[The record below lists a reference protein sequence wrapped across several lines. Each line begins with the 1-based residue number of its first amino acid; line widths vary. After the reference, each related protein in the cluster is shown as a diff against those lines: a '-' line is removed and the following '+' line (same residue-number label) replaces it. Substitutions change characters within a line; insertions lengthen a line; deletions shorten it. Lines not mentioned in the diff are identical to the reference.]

1 MKRYGSIYIG
11 TFEISMKIYEIARGG
26 AARNIDT
33 KKKNTAVFHDIYRN
47 HELSPE
53 TVETIIETLS
63 DMQETLKLYKVTAYR
78 VYGSYSLDS
87 AKNILFVID
96 QIRLRLGLTVEL
108 MSNSEQRFTT
118 YQVFANLPRTH
129 FDTLTKKSAIMLDV
143 GGYSMQLTLFENGT
157 ITTTQH
163 ILLGAA
169 DIREYAKRLSAKA
182 DYREQIYE
190 MLQKELEAFANM
202 YLTDVSPEYLI
213 ILNDNASEAVEKYI
227 GPMTDGAYRTA
238 DYVKGLGRLLKDNL
252 YSIQTN
258 ISEDPGRDS
267 FYLPILFLLNAI
279 STILP
284 SKYVCFPG
292 LDVNDGIVYDMAV
305 HDRMMKMTHSS
316 EADVISAARFIARRY
331 GSYEPHLNVL
341 DALGTDIIDTMKK
354 TSGLSDRDRL
364 IYRVAAILHDCGKY
378 VSLSNSGEN
387 SYRIIVSSEIL
398 GLTHKE
404 REMAA
409 YVALF
414 NRKDVLPYEE
424 LANEFTIEEYVRIV
438 KILAVLRVTNALDR
452 SHKQKF
458 KKVKMAIK
466 DSRLVISIA
475 AEDSI
480 SLEKSLFES
489 KADFFERTFSIRPV
503 IHEVQAK

>member
-1 MKRYGSIYIG
+1 MKKYGSIYVG
-11 TFEISMKIYEIARGG
+11 TFEIGMKIYEIGRGG
-26 AARNIDT
+26 SFRNIDT
-33 KKKNTAVFHDIYRN
+33 MKKNTSVFHDIYRR

-53 TVETIIETLS
+53 TVEMIIETLA
-63 DMQETLKLYKVTAYR
+63 DMQETMKLYKAEYK
-78 VYGSYSLDS
+78 VYGSYSLES
-87 AKNILFVID
+87 AKNILFVLD
-96 QIRLRLGLTVEL
+96 QIRMRLGIDVKL

-118 YQVFANLPRTH
+118 YQVFANTRAES
-129 FDTLTKKSAIMLDV
+129 FAALTKKSAIMVDV
-143 GGYSMQLTLFENGT
+143 GGYSMQLTLFVDGR
-157 ITTTQH
+157 IVTTQH

-169 DIREYAKRLSAKA
+169 DIREYARRLSGNS
-182 DYREQIYE
+182 DYREQIFE
-190 MLQKELEAFANM
+190 MLQKELEAFSNM
-202 YLTDVSPEYLI
+202 YLSGISPENLI
-213 ILNDNASEAVEKYI
+213 ILNDNASEAVTKYI
-227 GPMTDGAYRTA
+227 GPVANGSYRTT
-238 DYVKGLGRLLKDNL
+238 DYVKGLTKLLDENHYATGSNL
-252 YSIQTN
+252 AP
-258 ISEDPGRDS
+258 DPGRDQ

-279 STILP
+279 SRILP

-292 LDVNDGIVYDMAV
+292 LDVNDGFVFNMAV
-305 HDRMMKMTHSS
+305 RDRLIKPTHDF
-316 EADVISAARFIARRY
+316 EEDVISAARFIARRY

-354 TSGLSDRDRL
+354 SSGLTARDRL

-409 YVALF
+409 FVALF
-414 NRKDVLPYEE
+414 NRKDVLPYEN
-424 LANEFTIEEYVRIV
+424 LANEFTEEEYVRIV

-458 KKVKMAIK
+458 KKVRMSIK
-466 DSRLVISIA
+466 DSRLIISISS
-475 AEDSI
+475 EDSI
-480 SLEKSLFES
+480 SLEKSLFEN

-503 IHEVQAK
+503 IHEVHTK